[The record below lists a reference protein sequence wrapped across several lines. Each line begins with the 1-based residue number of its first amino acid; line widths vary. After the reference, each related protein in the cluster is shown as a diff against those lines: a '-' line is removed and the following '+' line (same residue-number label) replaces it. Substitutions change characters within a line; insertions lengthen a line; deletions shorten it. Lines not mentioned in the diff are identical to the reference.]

1 MSTLNIRFIRVYLAF
16 VSALLLVASLEQAW
30 AQGSTAAVAGK
41 VNDTSGAAIPGA
53 SVEAKNTGTGAVRRT
68 VTDEQGRF
76 RVVDLLIGEYEVQAS
91 HPGFQTILRKGI
103 LLTVGSDPVVDFSL
117 PVGQAQETVTVQ
129 GEVSQ
134 IETQSVSLGAL
145 VESTQM
151 RELPLNG
158 RSYTQLMA
166 LNPGVTQITEG
177 APGSA
182 GGFAG
187 QGTRYSIS
195 GSRPNGQAWILDGQ
209 DLLGY
214 FRKVPGSGA
223 TGNALGVEAI
233 AEFQLL
239 TNTYSA
245 QFGGNGSVVNAS
257 SRSGANDFHG
267 SIYEFIRNDA
277 LEARNFFDGD
287 KPPAFRRNQY
297 GASAGGPIRKD
308 KLFFFGN
315 WEGFRSRQ
323 TVTRLFSVPDDCSR
337 QVLQSTTTP
346 GVCGPPIPSVDF
358 IGRPTPYST
367 DPATRQRILDTLALW
382 PRAFN
387 RIGGGIGQALVPAG
401 TNIDEDY
408 FLGRMDYNAS
418 AKDAVFFRYVYD
430 RGARDDR
437 SSTDTAFRY
446 FWPVLSKTRAHYFL
460 TEWQRVISPTVINH
474 ARAGFTRPYEDAFQT
489 GSPVVSNGVASL
501 SAIGSPGV
509 HPTQFFPSEPNRM
522 DGSIN
527 VIGLQQLNN
536 AVSLPYYFAPNTF
549 HFGDD
554 VFWSAGAHSLKAG
567 GSVVRQRQNT
577 WSPIFVGSMWVFPN
591 VTSFLQGVAVA
602 SVGEPAR
609 AVDPQS
615 DPHRDYRYWVYNFYF
630 EDQWKLTSKLSV
642 NLGLRYAPTSV
653 VKHARR
659 DLYVLKNPYADGEL
673 WVPTRQSTAVNPSL
687 RNWDPRIGIAWDP
700 FADHKTSIRAGAGVF
715 HDVAHTHVLIS
726 WLQPPYLVAAQ
737 NFPSVRYPTP
747 FTDLPPNPNP
757 LKPYIPTNGT
767 LSAQGTAQ
775 YYGMQSTPY
784 QYQWNLSIQREVM
797 TNTVATVAY
806 SGAAGIH
813 LWAQRDF
820 NSPRPCVK
828 SPSEVAGW
836 VPYLLQSTT
845 GCFYN
850 GAPTFSNAQGAP
862 NQRVNTLYSQL
873 PMVDALGHSTYHAGQ
888 ASLNRRFSRG
898 LQTQLSY
905 TFSKSI
911 DNNSGAY
918 PFDGSNSV
926 TLDSFNASAERGL
939 SNFSRKHNF
948 RLSWL
953 YQFPSAFRGP
963 AGALLNGWEFTGIY
977 SYLSGY
983 PEDILSPQGR
993 QYATSGIGNIGAARP
1008 NVVAGCDPNAG
1019 AKTIARWFN
1028 PNCFQIA
1035 PLGTQGN
1042 SGRNSIIGPNLWSMD
1057 NSLNKDF
1064 RVPQI
1069 SEQFKIQFRAEFF
1082 NSLNHPTFR
1091 NPFATL
1097 YVNCT
1102 NATCPA
1108 DPRAGRLLATNSQ
1121 PRQVQFGLKFLF

>member
-1 MSTLNIRFIRVYLAF
+1 
-16 VSALLLVASLEQAW
+16 
-30 AQGSTAAVAGK
+30 
-41 VNDTSGAAIPGA
+41 
-53 SVEAKNTGTGAVRRT
+53 
-68 VTDEQGRF
+68 
-76 RVVDLLIGEYEVQAS
+76 
-91 HPGFQTILRKGI
+91 
-103 LLTVGSDPVVDFSL
+103 
-117 PVGQAQETVTVQ
+117 
-129 GEVSQ
+129 
-134 IETQSVSLGAL
+134 
-145 VESTQM
+145 
-151 RELPLNG
+151 
-158 RSYTQLMA
+158 
-166 LNPGVTQITEG
+166 
-177 APGSA
+177 
-182 GGFAG
+182 
-187 QGTRYSIS
+187 
-195 GSRPNGQAWILDGQ
+195 
-209 DLLGY
+209 
-214 FRKVPGSGA
+214 
-223 TGNALGVEAI
+223 
-233 AEFQLL
+233 
-239 TNTYSA
+239 
-245 QFGGNGSVVNAS
+245 
-257 SRSGANDFHG
+257 
-267 SIYEFIRNDA
+267 
-277 LEARNFFDGD
+277 
-287 KPPAFRRNQY
+287 
-297 GASAGGPIRKD
+297 
-308 KLFFFGN
+308 
-315 WEGFRSRQ
+315 
-323 TVTRLFSVPDDCSR
+323 
-337 QVLQSTTTP
+337 
-346 GVCGPPIPSVDF
+346 
-358 IGRPTPYST
+358 
-367 DPATRQRILDTLALW
+367 
-382 PRAFN
+382 
-387 RIGGGIGQALVPAG
+387 
-401 TNIDEDY
+401 
-408 FLGRMDYNAS
+408 
-418 AKDAVFFRYVYD
+418 
-430 RGARDDR
+430 
-437 SSTDTAFRY
+437 
-446 FWPVLSKTRAHYFL
+446 
-460 TEWQRVISPTVINH
+460 
-474 ARAGFTRPYEDAFQT
+474 
-489 GSPVVSNGVASL
+489 
-501 SAIGSPGV
+501 
-509 HPTQFFPSEPNRM
+509 
-522 DGSIN
+522 
-527 VIGLQQLNN
+527 
-536 AVSLPYYFAPNTF
+536 
-549 HFGDD
+549 
-554 VFWSAGAHSLKAG
+554 
-567 GSVVRQRQNT
+567 
-577 WSPIFVGSMWVFPN
+577 
-591 VTSFLQGVAVA
+591 
-602 SVGEPAR
+602 
-609 AVDPQS
+609 
-615 DPHRDYRYWVYNFYF
+615 
-630 EDQWKLTSKLSV
+630 
-642 NLGLRYAPTSV
+642 
-653 VKHARR
+653 
-659 DLYVLKNPYADGEL
+659 
-673 WVPTRQSTAVNPSL
+673 
-687 RNWDPRIGIAWDP
+687 
-700 FADHKTSIRAGAGVF
+700 
-715 HDVAHTHVLIS
+715 VAHTHVLIS

>member
-1 MSTLNIRFIRVYLAF
+1 MSPLNIRFIRVYVAF
-16 VSALLLVASLEQAW
+16 VSALLLVTSLEQAW
-30 AQGSTAAVAGK
+30 AQGSTATVVGT

-53 SVEAKNTGTGAVRRT
+53 SLDVKNTGTGAVRKT

-166 LNPGVTQITEG
+166 LNPGVTQITDG
-177 APGSA
+177 APGAA

-209 DLLGY
+209 DQLGY
-214 FRKVPGSGA
+214 CRKGPGSGA

-257 SRSGANDFHG
+257 SRSGTNQFHG
-267 SIYEFIRNDA
+267 SIYEFMRNDA

-287 KPPAFRRNQY
+287 KPPALRRNQY

-323 TVTRLFSVPDDCSR
+323 TVTRLLSVPDDCSR

-346 GVCGPPIPSVDF
+346 EVCGPPIPSVDF

-474 ARAGFTRPYEDAFQT
+474 ARAGFTRPYEDALPT
-489 GSPVVSNGVASL
+489 GAPVVSNGVASL

-554 VFWSAGAHSLKAG
+554 VFWSAGAHS
-567 GSVVRQRQNT
+567 
-577 WSPIFVGSMWVFPN
+577 
-591 VTSFLQGVAVA
+591 
-602 SVGEPAR
+602 
-609 AVDPQS
+609 
-615 DPHRDYRYWVYNFYF
+615 
-630 EDQWKLTSKLSV
+630 
-642 NLGLRYAPTSV
+642 
-653 VKHARR
+653 
-659 DLYVLKNPYADGEL
+659 
-673 WVPTRQSTAVNPSL
+673 
-687 RNWDPRIGIAWDP
+687 
-700 FADHKTSIRAGAGVF
+700 
-715 HDVAHTHVLIS
+715 
-726 WLQPPYLVAAQ
+726 
-737 NFPSVRYPTP
+737 
-747 FTDLPPNPNP
+747 
-757 LKPYIPTNGT
+757 
-767 LSAQGTAQ
+767 
-775 YYGMQSTPY
+775 
-784 QYQWNLSIQREVM
+784 
-797 TNTVATVAY
+797 
-806 SGAAGIH
+806 
-813 LWAQRDF
+813 
-820 NSPRPCVK
+820 
-828 SPSEVAGW
+828 
-836 VPYLLQSTT
+836 
-845 GCFYN
+845 
-850 GAPTFSNAQGAP
+850 
-862 NQRVNTLYSQL
+862 
-873 PMVDALGHSTYHAGQ
+873 
-888 ASLNRRFSRG
+888 
-898 LQTQLSY
+898 
-905 TFSKSI
+905 
-911 DNNSGAY
+911 
-918 PFDGSNSV
+918 
-926 TLDSFNASAERGL
+926 
-939 SNFSRKHNF
+939 
-948 RLSWL
+948 
-953 YQFPSAFRGP
+953 
-963 AGALLNGWEFTGIY
+963 
-977 SYLSGY
+977 
-983 PEDILSPQGR
+983 
-993 QYATSGIGNIGAARP
+993 
-1008 NVVAGCDPNAG
+1008 
-1019 AKTIARWFN
+1019 
-1028 PNCFQIA
+1028 
-1035 PLGTQGN
+1035 
-1042 SGRNSIIGPNLWSMD
+1042 
-1057 NSLNKDF
+1057 
-1064 RVPQI
+1064 
-1069 SEQFKIQFRAEFF
+1069 
-1082 NSLNHPTFR
+1082 
-1091 NPFATL
+1091 
-1097 YVNCT
+1097 
-1102 NATCPA
+1102 
-1108 DPRAGRLLATNSQ
+1108 
-1121 PRQVQFGLKFLF
+1121 